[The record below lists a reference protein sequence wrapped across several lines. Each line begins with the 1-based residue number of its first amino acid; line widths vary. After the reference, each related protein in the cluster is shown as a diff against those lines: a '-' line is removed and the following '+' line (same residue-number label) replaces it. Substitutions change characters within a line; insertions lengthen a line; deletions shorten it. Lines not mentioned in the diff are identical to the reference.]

1 MSEEKSK
8 EELSKEELLYFLKLR
23 EHTIKILESDLRKKE
38 TTLQTITGIIVSIV
52 VSVITLSLIRIFS

>member
-23 EHTIKILESDLRKKE
+23 EHTIKILEYDLRKKE
-38 TTLQTITGIIVSIV
+38 TTIQTITGIIVSIV
-52 VSVITLSLIRIFS
+52 ASVIALVLIRIFS